1 MVSDLKQLKELAT
14 PFSGLIKDPAPGK
27 FGNYVEH
34 SAVTQ
39 RLLLHCGPYDQ
50 TVVREIYDEHKEYGK
65 VLTAVVLQLTLYIDG
80 NKVEIQEVGHCD
92 KPYKITNKK
101 TGERMTNGE
110 RIKNAVSDAHKR
122 CAMRVGLG
130 LHLYAQDDYF
140 LLEQLEVKDGESQ
153 NN

>member
-14 PFSGLIKDPAPGK
+14 PFAGLVKEPAPGK
-27 FGNYVEH
+27 FGDYIEH

-50 TVVREIYDEHKEYGK
+50 TVIREIYDEHKEYGK
-65 VLTAVVLQLTLYIDG
+65 TLTGVILELTLYIDG
-80 NKVEIQEVGHCD
+80 VQIKVQEAGHCD
-92 KPYKITNKK
+92 HPYKVINNK
-101 TGERMTNGE
+101 TGERMTNGA
-110 RIKNAVSDAHKR
+110 RLKNAISDAHKR

-140 LLEQLEVKDGESQ
+140 LLKQLEGKNGGSQ